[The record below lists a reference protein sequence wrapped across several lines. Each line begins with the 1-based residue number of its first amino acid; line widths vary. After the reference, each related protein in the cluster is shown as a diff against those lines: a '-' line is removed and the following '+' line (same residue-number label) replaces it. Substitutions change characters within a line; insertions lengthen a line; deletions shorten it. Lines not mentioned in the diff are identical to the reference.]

1 MNSLRVLHEYTPF
14 VRLTPEETQLLRE
27 QLSNPQG
34 GLPAYHKTTPH
45 SEKVRHILLK
55 SFLRFAPD
63 VPVLSHH
70 YKRPERFGVDDSFMK
85 IDWEWMETSA
95 SELASSDPI
104 DSAHW

>member
-63 VPVLSHH
+63 VPGMCFFLN
-70 YKRPERFGVDDSFMK
+70 
-85 IDWEWMETSA
+85 
-95 SELASSDPI
+95 SSCTAKV
-104 DSAHW
+104 SN